1 MACEDSLNNI
11 GDLPLLIG
19 ISTYT
24 SEATA
29 ASPRTE
35 DFKVVGIRSDDEDEG
50 ESDVSQNA
58 ESGNFCVQKIQS
70 RVVHPMKIFAFSS
83 CQDE

>member
-35 DFKVVGIRSDDEDEG
+35 DFKVVGIRSDDEGEG
-50 ESDVSQNA
+50 DRTFLKTLKVATFVCKKSKVELL
-58 ESGNFCVQKIQS
+58 IL
-70 RVVHPMKIFAFSS
+70 
-83 CQDE
+83 